1 MIRMLQFPRPD
12 LSRTARLRRVV
23 RLVSASLL
31 GMPAMVQAAQ
41 DAPVSPQATNPGSY
55 SEPES
60 PVPFD
65 TVRGLPPRS
74 GAALTGMVEDTLP
87 DPGGEGWQL
96 APIRWGGNT
105 SSLLNAFRD
114 DLGGQTLNNTQTVNL
129 RTASHIYQPWF
140 AQVNGNVGLLTSA
153 ATRNGTGGENS
164 SSSRSTA
171 INYGGSLNLFPL
183 SRFPLQAYLD
193 RGDSRASAN
202 DTGSAF
208 KTSRLGLRQSYRPET
223 GTDSYSFSYDRSTVE
238 AEIARSSVDS
248 LQGNYSVSLE
258 QHSVSLGTR
267 YSRNQAGLTGESSR
281 TFGLNGAHTWRYD
294 ETLSVSSSAYFNNQ
308 EIQYLS
314 GDILSLNRSRL
325 IQATTGFTW
334 LPDEDMPLTVTG
346 SANLLATSTDTT
358 LDSSR
363 LANVGGLLG
372 FTYRLSQRLT
382 AAGNFQI
389 SQTSNG
395 GIRQSLLS
403 GNGLLS
409 YSGEPLTFGNYFYN
423 WNASGSVAAQ
433 SLSGTGSVQ
442 SQSGQVGH
450 SLNRSIAFSEGN
462 VLNLTASQGVSATS
476 SGQSGSAGTLSHSAG
491 VSWRLGYG
499 SNITGLFSAMAADN
513 LTGGEFSSH
522 YRTFNLNGNGLL
534 QLSRRASL
542 TAYANLAWS
551 QQRQPQ
557 PELQLGS
564 QLFNVGSSQWT
575 GSASLGYQ
583 NARALDIQNL
593 SYSASVQLTTTGTDR
608 GIFAVGANNLNRQQ
622 STSLQNRLDY
632 RLGRVN
638 FQLLGSLAS
647 LNGKKSALVFF
658 QMNRDFGDF

>member
-1 MIRMLQFPRPD
+1 MLHFPPPD
-12 LSRTARLRRVV
+12 RYRTARLRRAM
-23 RLVSASLL
+23 RLVGGGLL
-31 GMPAMVQAAQ
+31 GMPAMLQAAQ
-41 DAPVSPQATNPGSY
+41 EGPAPAANPGAY
-55 SEPES
+55 AEPAS

-65 TVRGLPPRS
+65 EVRGLPPRPEKS
-74 GAALTGMVEDTLP
+74 TGGKVEDTLP
-87 DPGGEGWQL
+87 DPGGEGWNL

-129 RTASHIYQPWF
+129 RTSSHIYQPWF

-153 ATRNGTGGENS
+153 ATRNGSGVEGS

-171 INYGGSLNLFPL
+171 FNYGGSLNLFPL
-183 SRFPLQAYLD
+183 SRFPLQAYID
-193 RGDSRASAN
+193 QGDSRASAN
-202 DTGSAF
+202 DTGSSF

-223 GTDSYSFSYDRSTVE
+223 GTDNYSFSYDRSTVE
-238 AEIARSSVDS
+238 ADIARSSVDT

-258 QHSVSLGTR
+258 QHSLSLGTR

-294 ETLSVSSSAYFNNQ
+294 ETLSVSSSAYLNNQ
-308 EIQYLS
+308 EIHYLS
-314 GDILSLNRSRL
+314 GNMLSLNRSRL
-325 IQATTGFTW
+325 VQASSGFTW
-334 LPDEDMPLTVTG
+334 LPDEDLPLTVTG
-346 SANLLATSTDTT
+346 SANLLATSTDTG
-358 LDSSR
+358 LASSQ

-372 FTYRLSQRLT
+372 FSYRLSQRLT
-382 AAGNFQI
+382 AAGNFQA

-395 GIRQSLLS
+395 GIRQSLLA

-433 SLSGTGSVQ
+433 TLSGTGSVLT
-442 SQSGQVGH
+442 QSGQVGH
-450 SLNRSIAFSEGN
+450 SLNRSIAFNEGN
-462 VLNLTASQGVSATS
+462 VINLTASQGLSATH
-476 SGQSGSAGTLSHSAG
+476 SGQSGAATTLAHSAG

-513 LTGGEFSSH
+513 LTRGEYSSH
-522 YRTFNLNGNGLL
+522 YRSFNLNGNGLF
-534 QLSRRASL
+534 QLSRRSSL

-551 QQRQPQ
+551 QQRQAQ
-557 PELQLGS
+557 QELQLGS
-564 QLFNVGSSQWT
+564 QLFNLGSSQWT

-583 NARALDIQNL
+583 NAMALDIRNL

-608 GIFAVGANNLNRQQ
+608 GIFAVGASNLNRQQ
-622 STSLQNRLDY
+622 STSFQNRLDY
-632 RLGRVN
+632 RLGRLN

-647 LNGKKSALVFF
+647 VNGKKSALLFF